1 MSGYRRFVTYLYY
14 YENGQ
19 KKENCGFAKVE
30 VRQEKFRVEIQINR
44 RKRGTSSVY
53 LFARKNDRP
62 EGALLGDLVVENGSG
77 RAVFVRDTQGVGD
90 TPYGMDDMR
99 GIYIGKPGQEFIAS
113 QWDDVDTDWN
123 GFVPWEEEE
132 PEYYDDPAEEEED
145 TVAVEDAAERQTPED
160 EETLAETKTEELS
173 SPQSELKS
181 TQMGS
186 SAPIQQN
193 LVSAWEKQWE
203 QFRMTH
209 LVFHPFDEENK
220 IWGVKMDLRDF
231 KVIPQQYRNL
241 ANNSFLLHG
250 FFNYHYILF
259 GYEEENED
267 ERRWFVGVPGIYQN
281 QERML
286 AGIFGFPEFRTKQ
299 ICVQKTGEFGY
310 WYRYL
315 EL

>member
-1 MSGYRRFVTYLYY
+1 MNMSGYRRFVTYLYF
-14 YENGQ
+14 YENGK

-44 RKRGTSSVY
+44 RKKGTLSVY

-77 RAVFVRDTQGVGD
+77 RAVFVRDTQRVGD

-132 PEYYDDPAEEEED
+132 PEYYDDPAEEEEL
-145 TVAVEDAAERQTPED
+145 TP
-160 EETLAETKTEELS
+160 A
-173 SPQSELKS
+173 QSELKF
-181 TQMGS
+181 TQMGA

-193 LVSAWEKQWE
+193 LVAAWEKQWE

-220 IWGVKMDLRDF
+220 VWGVKMDLRDF
-231 KVIPQQYRNL
+231 KVLPQQYRNL

-259 GYEEENED
+259 GYEEENTA
-267 ERRWFVGVPGIYQN
+267 ERKWFVGVPGVYQN

>member
-1 MSGYRRFVTYLYY
+1 MDMSGYRRFVTYLYF
-14 YENGQ
+14 YENGK

-44 RKRGTSSVY
+44 RKNGTLSVY

-132 PEYYDDPAEEEED
+132 PEYYDDPVEEEEL
-145 TVAVEDAAERQTPED
+145 TP
-160 EETLAETKTEELS
+160 A
-173 SPQSELKS
+173 QSELKY
-181 TQMGS
+181 TQMGA

-193 LVSAWEKQWE
+193 LVAAWEKQWE

-220 IWGVKMDLRDF
+220 VWGVKMDLRDF
-231 KVIPQQYRNL
+231 KVLPQQYRNL

-259 GYEEENED
+259 GYEEENTA
-267 ERRWFVGVPGIYQN
+267 ERKWFVGVPGVYQN

>member
-1 MSGYRRFVTYLYY
+1 MSGYRRFVTYLYF
-14 YENGQ
+14 YENGK

-44 RKRGTSSVY
+44 RKKGTLSVY

-62 EGALLGDLVVENGSG
+62 EGALLGDLVVEDGSG
-77 RAVFVRDTQGVGD
+77 RAVFVRDTQRVGD

-132 PEYYDDPAEEEED
+132 PEYYDDPAEEEEL
-145 TVAVEDAAERQTPED
+145 TP
-160 EETLAETKTEELS
+160 A
-173 SPQSELKS
+173 QSELKS

-193 LVSAWEKQWE
+193 LVAAWEKQWE

-281 QERML
+281 QERVM
-286 AGIFGFPEFRTKQ
+286 AIIFGFPEFMPEQVENR
-299 ICVQKTGEFGY
+299 FGC
-310 WYRYL
+310 WYRFF
-315 EL
+315 EE